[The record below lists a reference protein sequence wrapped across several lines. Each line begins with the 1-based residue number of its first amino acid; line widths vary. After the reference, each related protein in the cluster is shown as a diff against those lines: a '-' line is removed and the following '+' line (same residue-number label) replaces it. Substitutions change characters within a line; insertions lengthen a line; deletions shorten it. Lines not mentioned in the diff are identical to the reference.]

1 MVLKMYMGQRKLN
14 ETFEGGI
21 GSFLLQVCSIIV
33 SFSPTATKSCLYY
46 LPGHTP

>member
-21 GSFLLQVCSIIV
+21 GSFLLQVGCRSHV
-33 SFSPTATKSCLYY
+33 CGGK
-46 LPGHTP
+46 